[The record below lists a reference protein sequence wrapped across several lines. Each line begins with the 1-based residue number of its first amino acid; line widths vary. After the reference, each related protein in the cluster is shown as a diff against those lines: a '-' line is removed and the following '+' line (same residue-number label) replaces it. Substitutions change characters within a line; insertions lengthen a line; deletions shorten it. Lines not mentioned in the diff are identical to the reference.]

1 MRSIQAK
8 KALITGAASGIGRAL
23 ALALARE
30 GADLY
35 LLDISEQKLAGV
47 VTEAQCWGGVVLG
60 MRCDLARPESITAAV
75 RAIRADGGYIDILV
89 NNAGVAYYGPTERM
103 TADQWN
109 GVLAINLLAP
119 IQLTRE
125 WLPVLLTRPEAHIL
139 NVCSIAR
146 LVASGRLAAYHTSK
160 YGLVGFSEALRA
172 EYSARGLGVT
182 ALCPGFVRTNIFQAA
197 INGRSSKPIRTPP
210 RWLCTEPEK
219 VAARALQA
227 IRRNDGLVVLSP
239 MAQVLWF
246 LKRMSPGL
254 VGFLSRRGKKRRRAN
269 RPASTTAAAG
279 EAAGLRPYFQ
289 QPDRRSA

>member
-8 KALITGAASGIGRAL
+8 KALVTGAASGIGRAL
-23 ALALARE
+23 ALALARKR
-30 GADLY
+30 ADVY
-35 LLDISEQKLAGV
+35 LLDINEQKLAGV
-47 VTEAQCWGGVVLG
+47 VSEAQCCRGVVLG
-60 MRCDLARPESITAAV
+60 MRCDLARPDSITAAV
-75 RAIRADGGYIDILV
+75 KAIGADWGYIDILV

-109 GVLAINLLAP
+109 ALLAINLLAP

-139 NVCSIAR
+139 NVCSIAG

-172 EYSARGLGVT
+172 EYRARGLGVT

-197 INGRSSKPIRTPP
+197 INGRSSKPIGTPP
-210 RWLCTEPEK
+210 SWLCIEPEK
-219 VAARALQA
+219 VAARALRA
-227 IRRNDGLVVLSP
+227 IRRNEGLVVLSP
-239 MAQVLWF
+239 MAHLLWL

-254 VGFLSRRGKKRRRAN
+254 VAFLSRRGKKRNKAN
-269 RPASTTAAAG
+269 RPARTTPVVTAG
-279 EAAGLRPYFQ
+279 GAGVRP
-289 QPDRRSA
+289 